1 MKRRVLLVFVVVV
14 LAPVFVATQNQ
25 PSRPD
30 NRQKTQQTN
39 APPTVSTNKSGGDDA
54 RKGTNNPQWWDKFVT
69 WPEGIATLALIL
81 TLCAIIWQAVETR
94 RSVGAVANS
103 QRSWLITIGVDRPDL
118 QQVWINK
125 ASIRF
130 KVIGNSPLR
139 LLEGNLT
146 YEVVPSKVDG
156 PPGSF
161 GSFVPN
167 LPKRPKYGDIIDY
180 TNSPSLGKVHPP
192 DGEVGI
198 ATSLESTILTAQDVK
213 ALEDGECFLCVY
225 GFMRYK
231 DPVVSWKRRETR
243 YCFAC

>member
-1 MKRRVLLVFVVVV
+1 
-14 LAPVFVATQNQ
+14 
-25 PSRPD
+25 
-30 NRQKTQQTN
+30 
-39 APPTVSTNKSGGDDA
+39 
-54 RKGTNNPQWWDKFVT
+54 
-69 WPEGIATLALIL
+69 
-81 TLCAIIWQAVETR
+81 
-94 RSVGAVANS
+94 
-103 QRSWLITIGVDRPDL
+103 L

-243 YCFAC
+243 YCFACGNWGVTSPKVADGYFVAGPAEYNDVMDIPRWKNLWHKAMRPYRKAKNSREKAN